1 MATDAFSP
9 EVSMY
14 KYIANIFELFCKN
27 KRVIDRKIRNCASN
41 NFFMSKQ
48 IIQTDK
54 VPAPIGPYS
63 QAVIANGFLFASGQI
78 AFNPSTGELVTE
90 SIEAETKQVMENIK
104 AILAESTLSFA
115 HIVKTTIFL
124 SDMQL
129 FAQVNEIYGSYFT
142 ADFPAR
148 ETVAVKTL
156 PRNVN
161 VEISVTAVVNL

>member
-1 MATDAFSP
+1 
-9 EVSMY
+9 
-14 KYIANIFELFCKN
+14 
-27 KRVIDRKIRNCASN
+27 
-41 NFFMSKQ
+41 MSKE
-48 IIQTDK
+48 IIQTSK

-78 AFNPSTGELVTE
+78 AFNPANGALVLTD
-90 SIEAETKQVMENIK
+90 IQAETRQVMENIK
-104 AILAESTLSFA
+104 AILEEAKLSFA

-129 FAQVNEIYGSYFT
+129 FAEVNEVYGSYFT
-142 ADFPAR
+142 AQFPAR

-161 VEISVTAVVNL
+161 IEVSITAITQL